1 MHAMRYDQRIPKIC
15 LAQDA
20 MHSNVEP
27 LPQIC
32 PLSQMCGTNGKV
44 CLRSKPVPFCRKYK
58 MASFVAEGYQFVLH
72 QNDDAAPG
80 DTVRTEDIIDAVR
93 SYPILYH
100 TSRQDYR
107 DMVKKENAWKAV
119 AEATGCAS
127 KYIMPCRPSCR
138 PNS

>member
-1 MHAMRYDQRIPKIC
+1 
-15 LAQDA
+15 
-20 MHSNVEP
+20 
-27 LPQIC
+27 
-32 PLSQMCGTNGKV
+32 
-44 CLRSKPVPFCRKYK
+44 
-58 MASFVAEGYQFVLH
+58 MASFVAEGYQFMLH

-93 SYPILYH
+93 SYPILYD

-119 AEATGCAS
+119 TDAEATGCAS
-127 KYIMPCRPSCR
+127 KYIMPWKPSCR